1 MAEELA
7 HPDSFR
13 DPDEP
18 RSSEIVWEAI
28 CDAKRE
34 IEPYLHYCNVIDRTI
49 SASGNLAEGRGY
61 FFTDQEFDLF
71 WASLEI
77 LKPAVYCKPPEA
89 VVVPRFSDRNKVAT
103 VASELLERC
112 INSSFDRSD
121 FDDVMLNVRDDLII
135 AARGVIRVTYETD
148 DKGVKTV
155 CKEHVDRTDFM
166 HEPARK
172 WSEVGW
178 VAFAAYLTER
188 EYKKRFPKAD
198 LGQFLQRRDPQDNH
212 PVDTIEK
219 CKVWEVWHKA
229 DNKVYWVTEGVSEF
243 LDTQKP
249 FLNFEGFFPCPRP
262 AYGTLKRRSLVPVPD
277 YTRYERHLD
286 QINILTGRIYNLLS
300 WIKIKALI
308 PAGGDIAEAVS
319 TALANVE
326 DDVLVVPVP
335 GAALMAGSATGFVQ
349 FLPVQE
355 FAATVTGLLEA
366 RREMIN
372 NFYELS
378 GISDIMRGA
387 TEAEE
392 TLGAQQL
399 KSQYGSVRVREK
411 VDELQRIAKDVACL
425 EGEIIA
431 EKFDAERLLEIS
443 QMEIPTKAELKKK
456 VAELEKAAKAEMDA
470 LEDKAKEAIDQA
482 RASGQPMEPEQQQQA
497 EQQFQQAQQQIIQK
511 YQGQLNKIGETV
523 PIEDVVD
530 FLRNQKLRALGI
542 SIKTDSTILTD
553 EMAEKQARGEFL
565 QAFTGAMTSVQPLLM
580 AGEAGAKM
588 AGGVFKFA
596 LAPFRVG
603 RELDGM
609 IDDFVDAIP
618 SVMAQQ
624 GGDGGAEAALAEAN
638 NKLAEAEMTKAKA
651 AVAGVQAKAQLD
663 QAETQRKMAELQQ
676 KAQQESDKL
685 RLQLADM
692 QEKAVNTAKLT
703 EAQINKLTADTAKI
717 LASIGLDERKQQ
729 LSEYTAANAA
739 QAQQVDQA
747 MAAEGMQ
754 REAVEGDRT
763 AQLSERQ
770 QQFSERQGERSEQ
783 RADRQ
788 QDFSERQGER
798 QQSLA
803 ERQAAMEKND
813 G

>member
-1 MAEELA
+1 MAEELEF
-7 HPDSFR
+7 PDSFR

-148 DKGVKTV
+148 DNGVKTV
-155 CKEHVDRTDFM
+155 CKEHVDRTDFL

-178 VAFAAYLTER
+178 VAFAAYLTQR
-188 EYKKRFPKAD
+188 EYEKRFPNAD

-229 DNKVYWVTEGVSEF
+229 DKRVYWVTEGVTEF
-243 LDTQKP
+243 LDEQKP

-286 QINILTGRIYNLLS
+286 QINILTGRIYNLMS
-300 WIKIKALI
+300 WIKVKGMY
-308 PAGGDIAEAVS
+308 PGSGTAGQAVQ

-326 DDVLVVPVP
+326 DDVLFIPIDVNLIA
-335 GAALMAGSATGFVQ
+335 GATQFIQ

-443 QMEIPTKAELKKK
+443 QMEIPTKAELKEK

-470 LEDKAKEAIDQA
+470 LEEQAKEAIDQA
-482 RASGQPMEPEQQQQA
+482 RASGQRMDPEQQQQA
-497 EQQFQQAQQQIIQK
+497 EQQFQQAQQQIVQK
-511 YQGQLNKIGETV
+511 YQGQLQKISETV
-523 PIEDVVD
+523 PIEDIVD

-618 SVMAQQ
+618 GVMAQQ

-638 NKLAEAEMTKAKA
+638 NKLADAELEKAKA
-651 AVAGVQAKAQLD
+651 AMLNVETKAQSENQKLQAKVF
-663 QAETQRKMAELQQ
+663 EMQQ
-676 KAQQESDKL
+676 KAAADQQKSQVEVATLQGKL
-685 RLQLADM
+685 AEQD
-692 QEKAVNTAKLT
+692 
-703 EAQINKLTADTAKI
+703 AKI
-717 LASIGLDERKQQ
+717 NLMQAQTAEILNSIGLDVRKQDLEEYRAVKETQ
-729 LSEYTAANAA
+729 LRETDQQINVIEGERNA
-739 QAQQVDQA
+739 Q
-747 MAAEGMQ
+747 MG
-754 REAVEGDRT
+754 
-763 AQLSERQ
+763 ERQ
-770 QQFSERQGERSEQ
+770 QSFSEKQGERSEQ

-788 QDFSERQGER
+788 QT
-798 QQSLA
+798 LA
-803 ERQAAMEKND
+803 ERQAERETE
-813 G
+813 